1 MSKASSLNILILSCL
16 NESTGNA
23 TTANRISAELNNGH
37 NVTLLDAHKTDLKTL
52 KKLVIDKKID
62 VALGLHALHAGPCL
76 HALNIPYALIMGGT
90 DIYQNMH
97 PDQIKEM
104 HNAVLGAGKVI
115 AFGEEN
121 LHKAYKM
128 WPEISGRGI
137 CIAQAVSVEG
147 VDRNFQIRDQLGLS
161 KSTKLAILPA
171 GIRQIKDPFFLM
183 QACHKL
189 HLSDQNFH
197 LCIAGPIIEPE
208 FAQEPL
214 HQIQSLSGVH
224 YINGLPR
231 PQMLAAMEQS
241 DIVLNTS
248 ISEGMS
254 SAILESMAL
263 HTPVI
268 ARANEGNLSIIK
280 HQHTGFIFTEVDEAI
295 SLIKMVFESDKLMQE
310 VDANCQ
316 KFLSK
321 HHSVLEESRLY
332 NEVINDLLRD
342 K

>member
-1 MSKASSLNILILSCL
+1 MPKRSGLNILILSCL

-23 TTANRISAELNNGH
+23 TTAHRISSGLNNSH
-37 NVTLLDAHKTDLKTL
+37 NVILIDVLKTDLKTL
-52 KKLVIDKKID
+52 KKIIIDEKID
-62 VALGLHALHAGPCL
+62 AAIGLHALHSGPYL

-90 DIYQNMH
+90 DMYHHLEHEKVEKMSKALQN
-97 PDQIKEM
+97 
-104 HNAVLGAGKVI
+104 AGTVI
-115 AFGEEN
+115 AFSEEN
-121 LHKAYKM
+121 LLKTDVLCPGTSTK
-128 WPEISGRGI
+128 GV
-137 CIAQAVSVEG
+137 CIHQAVSVEDI
-147 VDRNFQIRDQLGLS
+147 DRSFQIRDQLGLS

-171 GIRQIKDPFFLM
+171 GIRPVKDPFFLI

-189 HLSDQNFH
+189 HLSDNDFH
-197 LCIAGPIIEPE
+197 LYIAGPILDPE

-214 HQIQSLSGVH
+214 EQIKSLSGVH

-231 PQMLAAMEQS
+231 PQMLAAIEQA
-241 DIVLNTS
+241 DVVLNTS

-268 ARANEGNLSIIK
+268 ARANEGNISII
-280 HQHTGFIFTEVDEAI
+280 QHNQTGFIFTEVDEAI
-295 SLIKMVFESDKLMQE
+295 SLIKMVFESAKLIAE
-310 VDANCQ
+310 IDANCQ

-332 NEVINDLLRD
+332 SEVLDGLVKN